1 MKETTKQMSELT
13 DEKDLIV
20 HLEIEK
26 HIANIIGIQQ
36 SMNDSI
42 NLIIHNHN
50 AMNLV
55 IVNDISTELSTDVDI
70 SGNNEQRED

>member
-1 MKETTKQMSELT
+1 MSKIT

-26 HIANIIGIQQ
+26 HIDNIIAIQQ
-36 SMNDSI
+36 SMDDSI

-55 IVNDISTELSTDVDI
+55 IVNDISSQTVVEIEVDI
-70 SGNNEQRED
+70 SGNIEQRED

>member
-1 MKETTKQMSELT
+1 MKIT

-26 HIANIIGIQQ
+26 HIDNIIVIQQ
-36 SMNDSI
+36 SMDDSI

-50 AMNLV
+50 AMNFV
-55 IVNDISTELSTDVDI
+55 IVNDISSQTVSEIEVDI
-70 SGNNEQRED
+70 SGNTEQRED

>member
-1 MKETTKQMSELT
+1 MKIT

-26 HIANIIGIQQ
+26 HIDNIIAIQQ
-36 SMNDSI
+36 SMDDSI

-50 AMNLV
+50 AMNFV
-55 IVNDISTELSTDVDI
+55 IVNDISIQTVSEIEVDI

>member
-1 MKETTKQMSELT
+1 MSKIT
-13 DEKDLIV
+13 DEKDLMV

-26 HIANIIGIQQ
+26 HIANIIAIQE

-55 IVNDISTELSTDVDI
+55 IVNDISSQTVSEIDVDI
-70 SGNNEQRED
+70 SGNTEQRED

>member
-1 MKETTKQMSELT
+1 MKITN
-13 DEKDLIV
+13 EKDLIV

-26 HIANIIGIQQ
+26 HIANIIGIQE

-55 IVNDISTELSTDVDI
+55 ILNDISSQTVAEIEVDI
-70 SGNNEQRED
+70 SGNTEQRED

>member
-1 MKETTKQMSELT
+1 MKIT

-20 HLEIEK
+20 HLEIKK
-26 HIANIIGIQQ
+26 HIDNIIAIQQ
-36 SMNDSI
+36 SISDSI

-50 AMNLV
+50 AMNFV
-55 IVNDISTELSTDVDI
+55 IVNDISSQTVSEIEVDI

>member
-1 MKETTKQMSELT
+1 MSKIT

-26 HIANIIGIQQ
+26 HIDNIIAIQQ
-36 SMNDSI
+36 SIDDSI

-55 IVNDISTELSTDVDI
+55 IVNDISSQTVSEIEVDI
-70 SGNNEQRED
+70 SGNNEARED

>member
-1 MKETTKQMSELT
+1 MSKIT

-26 HIANIIGIQQ
+26 HIANIIGIQE

-42 NLIIHNHN
+42 CPPTL
-50 AMNLV
+50 
-55 IVNDISTELSTDVDI
+55 STEKFLIAHSLAFL
-70 SGNNEQRED
+70 

>member
-1 MKETTKQMSELT
+1 MSKIT

-26 HIANIIGIQQ
+26 HIANIIAIQE
-36 SMNDSI
+36 SMDDSI

-55 IVNDISTELSTDVDI
+55 IVNDISSQTVAEIEVDI
-70 SGNNEQRED
+70 SGDNEERED

>member
-1 MKETTKQMSELT
+1 MK
-13 DEKDLIV
+13 KDLIV

-26 HIANIIGIQQ
+26 HIANIISIQE

-55 IVNDISTELSTDVDI
+55 IVNDISSESITDGELA
-70 SGNNEQRED
+70 GNNENFEQRED

>member
-1 MKETTKQMSELT
+1 MSKIT

-26 HIANIIGIQQ
+26 HIANIIAIQK
-36 SMNDSI
+36 SMDDSI

-55 IVNDISTELSTDVDI
+55 IVNDISSQTVAEIEVDI
-70 SGNNEQRED
+70 SGNIEQRED

>member
-1 MKETTKQMSELT
+1 MKIT

-26 HIANIIGIQQ
+26 HIDNIIAIQQ
-36 SMNDSI
+36 SMDDSI

-50 AMNLV
+50 AMNFV
-55 IVNDISTELSTDVDI
+55 IVNDISSQTVSEIEVDI
-70 SGNNEQRED
+70 SGNTEQRED

>member
-1 MKETTKQMSELT
+1 MKIT

-26 HIANIIGIQQ
+26 HIANIISIQQ
-36 SMNDSI
+36 SMNESI
-42 NLIIHNHN
+42 NLIIHNYN

-55 IVNDISTELSTDVDI
+55 IVNDISSQTVSEIEVDI
-70 SGNNEQRED
+70 SGNNEERED

>member
-1 MKETTKQMSELT
+1 MKIT

-26 HIANIIGIQQ
+26 HIANIISIQQ
-36 SMNDSI
+36 SMSDSI

-50 AMNLV
+50 AMNLM
-55 IVNDISTELSTDVDI
+55 IVNDISSQTVSEIEVDI
-70 SGNNEQRED
+70 SGNTEQRED

>member
-1 MKETTKQMSELT
+1 MSKIT

-26 HIANIIGIQQ
+26 HIANIIAIQE

-55 IVNDISTELSTDVDI
+55 IVNDISSQTVAEIEVDI

>member
-1 MKETTKQMSELT
+1 MKIT

-20 HLEIEK
+20 YLEIEK
-26 HIANIIGIQQ
+26 HIDNIIAIQQ
-36 SMNDSI
+36 SISDSI

-50 AMNLV
+50 AMNLM

>member
-1 MKETTKQMSELT
+1 MKIT

-26 HIANIIGIQQ
+26 HIDNIIAIQQ
-36 SMNDSI
+36 SIEDSI
-42 NLIIHNHN
+42 NLIIHNYN
-50 AMNLV
+50 AMNFV
-55 IVNDISTELSTDVDI
+55 IVNDISSQTVSEIEVDI

>member
-1 MKETTKQMSELT
+1 MSKIT

-26 HIANIIGIQQ
+26 HIDNIIAIQQ
-36 SMNDSI
+36 SMDDSI

-55 IVNDISTELSTDVDI
+55 IVNDISSQTVAEIEVDI
-70 SGNNEQRED
+70 SGNTEQRED